1 MLARGGLKMVAS
13 EEIRQALLEFAYEPE
28 AFNVDTLVADVIDMA
43 RREAI

>member
-1 MLARGGLKMVAS
+1 MKAF

-28 AFNVDTLVADVIDMA
+28 TFNLDALVTDVIEIA